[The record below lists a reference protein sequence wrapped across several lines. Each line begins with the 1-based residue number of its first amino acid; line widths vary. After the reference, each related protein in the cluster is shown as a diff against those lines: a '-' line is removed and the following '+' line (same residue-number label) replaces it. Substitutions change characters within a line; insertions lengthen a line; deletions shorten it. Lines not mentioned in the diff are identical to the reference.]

1 MDGWS
6 FASRVRPIWGI
17 GHGREVERRGF
28 GQGWGNVVD
37 IPGTN
42 DPDSNRV
49 AGMSDIQDGVG
60 EGSMGGVGECGR
72 GDCRA

>member
-1 MDGWS
+1 MDGRLLAES
-6 FASRVRPIWGI
+6 GRSGGI
-17 GHGREVERRGF
+17 GLGGEVERRGL
-28 GQGWGNVVD
+28 GRGWRSVVD
-37 IPGTN
+37 ILGTN

-49 AGMSDIQDGVG
+49 AGMSDIQDGVE

>member
-6 FASRVRPIWGI
+6 FASRVRPTWGS
-17 GHGREVERRGF
+17 GF
-28 GQGWGNVVD
+28 GKRPSDKALGRAWRRPVD

-49 AGMSDIQDGVG
+49 AGMCDIQDGVE
-60 EGSMGGVGECGR
+60 EGSMGGVEECGR
-72 GDCRA
+72 GDCRG

>member
-6 FASRVRPIWGI
+6 FASRVRPTWGERV
-17 GHGREVERRGF
+17 GEEVQRRGL
-28 GQGWGNVVD
+28 GRGWRSIVD

-49 AGMSDIQDGVG
+49 AGVWDIQDGVE
-60 EGSMGGVGECGR
+60 EGSMGGVEECGR
-72 GDCRA
+72 GNCRG